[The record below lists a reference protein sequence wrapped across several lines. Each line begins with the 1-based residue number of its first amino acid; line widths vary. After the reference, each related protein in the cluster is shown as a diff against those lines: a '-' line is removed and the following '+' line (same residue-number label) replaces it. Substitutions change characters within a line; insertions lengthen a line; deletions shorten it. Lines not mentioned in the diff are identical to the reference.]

1 MNAKSRICLD
11 QSAKAERQNIA
22 REQMAIEDQ
31 RFQDERE
38 AARLRLKE
46 LEEKMLKAQLSG
58 GKVSDLEF
66 EAQALEAELD
76 AYESE
81 G

>member
-1 MNAKSRICLD
+1 MPYHEWCQTYRL
-11 QSAKAERQNIA
+11 
-22 REQMAIEDQ
+22 
-31 RFQDERE
+31 
-38 AARLRLKE
+38 RLRLKE

>member
-1 MNAKSRICLD
+1 LD
-11 QSAKAERQNIA
+11 GS
-22 REQMAIEDQ
+22 
-31 RFQDERE
+31 
-38 AARLRLKE
+38 
-46 LEEKMLKAQLSG
+46 
-58 GKVSDLEF
+58 KVSDLEF